1 MDSDS
6 YRMHVSGSI
15 GTAKA
20 RRFVLL
26 DRDGTIIIEREYLSD
41 PQQVELVPGASEAL
55 RRLRQIGLGL
65 AVITNQSGVG
75 RGYFDAGGIALVHE
89 RMRALFAAEGAHL
102 DGIYVCPHTPED
114 GCSCRKPNPGLAEM
128 AAKDLGFDL
137 GAVFVIGDKR
147 SDIEMGQ
154 RLGATTILVRTGYGA
169 EVAGSRTVSPN
180 FIVNDLK
187 AACQTIETV
196 LAVDGRRSKHGSDR

>member
-1 MDSDS
+1 
-6 YRMHVSGSI
+6 
-15 GTAKA
+15 
-20 RRFVLL
+20 
-26 DRDGTIIIEREYLSD
+26 
-41 PQQVELVPGASEAL
+41 
-55 RRLRQIGLGL
+55 
-65 AVITNQSGVG
+65 
-75 RGYFDAGGIALVHE
+75 
-89 RMRALFAAEGAHL
+89 
-102 DGIYVCPHTPED
+102 
-114 GCSCRKPNPGLAEM
+114 M

-187 AACQTIETV
+187 AAGQTVTV
-196 LAVDGRRSKHGSDR
+196 LAVGGRRSKHGSDR

>member
-1 MDSDS
+1 MSNLAKTV
-6 YRMHVSGSI
+6 R
-15 GTAKA
+15 TKA

-75 RGYFDAGGIALVHE
+75 RGYCDAGRVALVHG
-89 RMRALFAAEGAHL
+89 RMCALLAAEGAYL

-114 GCSCRKPNPGLAEM
+114 GCSCRKPNPGPS
-128 AAKDLGFDL
+128 G
-137 GAVFVIGDKR
+137 
-147 SDIEMGQ
+147 
-154 RLGATTILVRTGYGA
+154 
-169 EVAGSRTVSPN
+169 N
-180 FIVNDLK
+180 
-187 AACQTIETV
+187 
-196 LAVDGRRSKHGSDR
+196 GR

>member
-6 YRMHVSGSI
+6 YRVHVSGSN

-41 PQQVELVPGASEAL
+41 PQQVELVPGASETL

-75 RGYFDAGGIALVHE
+75 RGYCDAGRVALVHE
-89 RMRALFAAEGAHL
+89 RMCALLAAEGAHL

-169 EVAGSRTVSPN
+169 EVAGSRTVSPD

-187 AACQTIETV
+187 LRAR
-196 LAVDGRRSKHGSDR
+196 L

>member
-1 MDSDS
+1 MIFDS
-6 YRMHVSGSI
+6 YRARVSGSG

-41 PQQVELVPGASEAL
+41 PEQVELTQGASEAL
-55 RRLRQIGLGL
+55 RRLQDIGLGL
-65 AVITNQSGVG
+65 AVVTNQSGVG
-75 RGYFDAGGIALVHE
+75 RGYFDAGRVELVHE
-89 RMRALFAAEGAHL
+89 KMSALLAAEGAHL

-114 GCSCRKPNPGLAEM
+114 GCLCRKPNTGLAEM

-154 RLGATTILVRTGYGA
+154 QIGARTILVRTGYGA
-169 EVAGSRTVSPN
+169 EVASSRTVSPD
-180 FIVNDLK
+180 FIVDDLK
-187 AACQTIETV
+187 AAVQTIESV
-196 LAVDGRRSKHGSDR
+196 LAVDGRRSVHGSDR

>member
-1 MDSDS
+1 MVSDS
-6 YRMHVSGSI
+6 YRVHVSGSG
-15 GTAKA
+15 GTTKG

-75 RGYFDAGGIALVHE
+75 RGYCDADRVALVHE
-89 RMRALFAAEGAHL
+89 RMCALLAAEGAHL

-154 RLGATTILVRTGYGA
+154 RLRATTILVRTGYGA
-169 EVAGSRTVSPN
+169 EVAGSCTVSPD
-180 FIVNDLK
+180 FVVDDLK
-187 AACQTIETV
+187 AAGRTIETV
-196 LAVDGRRSKHGSDR
+196 LAVNGRRSKHGSDC